1 VVLGAASPY
10 AVRLSVRTVEQSGQI
25 TGRLY
30 AISTLGSL
38 AGVFIAALL
47 LIPFAGT
54 RITFLLFALA
64 LALVAMLGLGARALV
79 AAGLVAGAM
88 LLPTPEVKAALNG
101 ERVVTEQ
108 ETEYGFARVVE
119 SRSGERRLE
128 LNEGVAVHSILRSD
142 RAPTVGGYWA
152 ELSVLPWAVE
162 RPGGSGP
169 KRIAILGN
177 AAGTIARSLT
187 MLHPDLKVD
196 GVEIDGR
203 LTDIGRR
210 WFDLRPSPNLRVYT
224 ADARPFMRRSLDHY
238 DAVLLDAYRQPY
250 VPFHVAT
257 KEFFALVKGRLAPGG
272 VLVVNVGHPAG
283 NDALEQ
289 ALSATLKSVFTHVK
303 RDPAQD
309 LNTQLIASDSPVTGR
324 ALARAAAT
332 LPPALSQTALNAGQR
347 IAPALEG
354 GDVWT
359 DDRAPVEWLIDGS
372 IVKEATKR

>member
-1 VVLGAASPY
+1 
-10 AVRLSVRTVEQSGQI
+10 
-25 TGRLY
+25 
-30 AISTLGSL
+30 
-38 AGVFIAALL
+38 
-47 LIPFAGT
+47 
-54 RITFLLFALA
+54 
-64 LALVAMLGLGARALV
+64 M
-79 AAGLVAGAM
+79 
-88 LLPTPEVKAALNG
+88 
-101 ERVVTEQ
+101 
-108 ETEYGFARVVE
+108 
-119 SRSGERRLE
+119 
-128 LNEGVAVHSILRSD
+128 
-142 RAPTVGGYWA
+142 
-152 ELSVLPWAVE
+152 LPWAVE
-162 RPGGSGP
+162 RPGGSAP

-177 AAGTIARSLT
+177 AAGTISRGLT

-203 LTDIGRR
+203 LTEIGRR

-224 ADARPFMRRSLDHY
+224 ADARPFMRRSRTHY

-283 NDALEQ
+283 NDALEK
-289 ALSATLKSVFTHVK
+289 ALTATLKSVFTHVK

-309 LNTQLIASDSPVTGR
+309 LNTQLIASDSPVTSR
-324 ALARAAAT
+324 ALAKAAAT
-332 LPPALSQTALNAGQR
+332 LPPAFSQTAINASQR

-372 IVKEATKR
+372 IVKEATRR